1 VRVPAT
7 RPTKAGAHR
16 VTTTRGRLDG
26 RLLQVLA
33 GVFVLAVAGCSM
45 HANPVRPTHQVLEQ
59 IGLPVYPGAREENAA
74 QIDQGIASAHVHSLS
89 VSLMTNDDM
98 DRVVNFYAER
108 LPKTARRMVIPMG
121 FAKDVAF
128 QFFDKSDQKQVTII
142 SIKNTTMIQ
151 LQSMQLVGTPTPT
164 SATPR

>member
-1 VRVPAT
+1 MT
-7 RPTKAGAHR
+7 RFCAGRFYNRPLHFVWTVIA
-16 VTTTRGRLDG
+16 
-26 RLLQVLA
+26 LLA
-33 GVFVLAVAGCSM
+33 AGCSM
-45 HANPVRPTHQVLEQ
+45 HASPVRPTHQIIEQ
-59 IGLPVYPGAREENAA
+59 IGLPLYPGARPEHAA

-98 DRVVNFYAER
+98 DRVVNFYAQR
-108 LPKTARRMVIPMG
+108 LPKTARRIVIPMG

-151 LQSMQLVGTPTPT
+151 LQSMQLVQTPTPT
-164 SATPR
+164 SATPH